1 MAVKKAVHNTKN
13 RGEGRIMSHDIG
25 GSIEGWVHEWSGV
38 ISHEIVKGIYDNHEF
53 QTYSKGVSWYI
64 PEAEGHYLYWYEQSF
79 RILSMLR
86 KMEYYG
92 GRDLIKRLREDTK
105 VLWGLFDEHQLRVV
119 CMLTKLEKERPDVK
133 AMFEEQKGIFIS
145 PLGLSDWV
153 TSIYRERLRND

>member
-1 MAVKKAVHNTKN
+1 
-13 RGEGRIMSHDIG
+13 MSHDIS
-25 GSIEGWVHEWSGV
+25 GSVEGWAHEWSAV
-38 ISHEIVKGIYDNHEF
+38 IAHELVKDIYDNHEF
-53 QTYSKGVSWYI
+53 QTFRNGVSWYI
-64 PEAEGHYLYWYEQSF
+64 PEAEAHYIYWYELSF

-92 GRDLIKRLREDTK
+92 GRDLINRLREDTK

-119 CMLTKLEKERPDVK
+119 CMLTKLERERPGVK

-153 TSIYRERLRND
+153 MSHCGEGISTDWWRKNNVVGS